1 MAARET
7 VSLSFKAD
15 IGDLKREIGSIPG
28 ITKTE
33 AAKMVRELETGYN
46 RAERAAKKAA
56 QATKTSWSDVA
67 KGALAVGAS
76 IAGAGAAIVAFG
88 QRMADLNNQLTDTA
102 TRTGLTIEQVAG
114 LKLAAEGS
122 GVQFASLEKQLNQL
136 PKVMLEVANGGGRAA
151 AAFERMGIDVRD
163 AATGGLRPASE
174 VLPEVFE
181 GLNRLP
187 DAASKSATAM
197 KIFGVEAGGALVQS
211 GAIENLD
218 AFVALSS
225 QYGITTGPQATQS
238 AAEFQRQMA
247 TLGMVTDGVLA
258 KTLEQF
264 GGVGGLSDALGYA
277 SQAVIVMG
285 AVFNEVF
292 GELNKQIQGIIG
304 PILEVAIE
312 AIDGDMVGALKAAQR
327 NAGEFGSAL
336 LGLAPGVGTVRL
348 AGAAMRGVEKGTKE
362 AKEAA
367 EALSRTLA
375 STPRAPGASTGGGG
389 GGTGGTDTAK
399 AEAAALREQA
409 AAAERLVQIQEAS
422 ALAVMGAQER
432 INEEYR
438 RQIEAIDLLEEQS
451 GAHAEAELARNAVA
465 LETSLK
471 TRELQEEGIRKLRQ
485 MEDRRADEEL
495 AHVRA
500 VDAARRQATDLWLS
514 SVGSVAMALSNSF
527 AEGSAAAKGFFIV
540 SQGVAMAQAI
550 IQSRAASMAALAPP
564 PLGLGPVAGAPL
576 AVATRAAGAVQ
587 AGLIAAQTVTAFADT
602 PRPMLAGPQGMT
614 ATFAPGDRVIAGR
627 DDSDLVRQMQRAGI
641 GTGGG
646 AQVIVRDA
654 DRHHGRYGRDPMRPP
669 ERYNPLRA
677 RAGRIPG
684 RR

>member
-7 VSLSFKAD
+7 VNLSFKAD

-56 QATKTSWSDVA
+56 QATKTSWSDV
-67 KGALAVGAS
+67 GAGAVAVGAA
-76 IAGAGAAIVAFG
+76 IAGSGAAIVAFG

-122 GVQFASLEKQLNQL
+122 GVQFGSLEKQLNQL
-136 PKVMLEVANGGGRAA
+136 PKVMLDVARGSGAA
-151 AAFERMGIDVRD
+151 AATFKAMGIDVRD

-174 VLPEVFE
+174 VLPEIFE

-197 KIFGVEAGGALVQS
+197 QIFGVKAGGALVQS

-225 QYGITTGPQATQS
+225 QYGISTGPQATQA

-258 KTLEQF
+258 QTLEQF

-285 AVFNEVF
+285 AVFAEVF
-292 GELNKQIQGIIG
+292 GELNKQIQGLLG
-304 PILEVAIE
+304 PILEVAMHAIE
-312 AIDGDMVGALKAAQR
+312 GDMVGALRSAQR
-327 NAGEFGSAL
+327 NAGEFGDAL
-336 LGLAPGVGTVRL
+336 LGLAPGVQAVRM
-348 AGAAMRGVEKGTKE
+348 AGAAMRGVEKGT
-362 AKEAA
+362 AQAAIAA
-367 EALSRTLA
+367 EQLNRTLSA
-375 STPRAPGASTGGGG
+375 TPRAPGGAVGVGGGG
-389 GGTGGTDTAK
+389 ADAAK
-399 AEAAALREQA
+399 AEADALKEQA
-409 AAAERLVQIQEAS
+409 AATERLAS
-422 ALAVMGAQER
+422 IRDAATLAAMDAQSR
-432 INEEYR
+432 LTEEYR
-438 RQIEAIDLLEEQS
+438 RQIEVIDRLEEES
-451 GAHAEAELARNAVA
+451 GAHAEAQMARDAVTV
-465 LETSLK
+465 EF
-471 TRELQEEGIRKLRQ
+471 REAQYSEHVEQINRIRQ
-485 MEDRRADEEL
+485 AEDRRAAEEL
-495 AHVRA
+495 THVRA
-500 VDAARRQATDLWLS
+500 VEAARRQATGLWLE
-514 SVGSVAMALSNSF
+514 SVGAVSSALAGSF
-527 AEGSAAAKGFFIV
+527 EGYSAAARGFFVV
-540 SQGVAMAQAI
+540 SQGVAIAQAI

-576 AVATRAAGAVQ
+576 AVATQTAGAVQ
-587 AGLIAAQTVTAFADT
+587 AGLIAAQTIAAFADT
-602 PRPMLAGPQGMT
+602 AGVMRAGPAGMS
-614 ATFAPGDRVIAGR
+614 ASFAPRDLVVAGR
-627 DDSDLVRQMQRAGI
+627 DESDLVRQMQRAGI
-641 GTGGG
+641 GSGGG
-646 AQVIVRDA
+646 AQVMVRDA

-669 ERYNPLRA
+669 ERYNAVRA
-677 RAGRIPG
+677 RSGRIPG

>member
-67 KGALAVGAS
+67 TGLSSVKGLVFD
-76 IAGAGAAIVAFG
+76 AGAAIVAFG

-312 AIDGDMVGALKAAQR
+312 AIDGDMVGALNAAKR
-327 NAGEFGSAL
+327 NAGEFGNAL

-409 AAAERLVQIQEAS
+409 AAAERLVQIEQAS
-422 ALAVMGAQER
+422 ALAVMDAR
-432 INEEYR
+432 SRVTEEYR
-438 RQIEAIDLLEEQS
+438 RQIETIERLEQLS
-451 GAHAEAELARNAVA
+451 GAHTEADMARAAVTRDMQMKIAEIN
-465 LETSLK
+465 
-471 TRELQEEGIRKLRQ
+471 EEGIQRRRKLEDQRAAEEEANLEAHRQ
-485 MEDRRADEEL
+485 K
-495 AHVRA
+495 V
-500 VDAARRQATDLWLS
+500 QANLGATATLTAG
-514 SVGSVAMALSNSF
+514 V
-527 AEGSAAAKGFFIV
+527 SAAA
-540 SQGVAMAQAI
+540 
-550 IQSRAASMAALAPP
+550 MAAAESLAATNEEGAKRAFAVAKAAGIANAVINGAVAVTRA
-564 PLGLGPVAGAPL
+564 LAELGPI
-576 AVATRAAGAVQ
+576 AGAV
-587 AGLIAAQTVTAFADT
+587 AAVGVTAATAAQVAVIASQEPAFADT
-602 PRPMLAGPQGMT
+602 PGVMRAGSAGMS
-614 ATFAPGDRVIAGR
+614 ASFAPRDLVVAGR
-627 DDSDLVRQMQRAGI
+627 DESDLVRQMQRAGI

>member
-1 MAARET
+1 MASRET

-67 KGALAVGAS
+67 TGLSSVKGLVFD
-76 IAGAGAAIVAFG
+76 AGTAIVAFG

-136 PKVMLEVANGGGRAA
+136 PKVMLEVANGGGRAS

-174 VLPEVFE
+174 VLPEIFE

-187 DAASKSATAM
+187 DAATKSATAM
-197 KIFGVEAGGALVQS
+197 KIFGVEAGGALIQS

-218 AFVALSS
+218 AFVTLAD
-225 QYGITTGPQATQS
+225 QFGIETGPRAAQA
-238 AAEFQRQMA
+238 AGDFQRQMA
-247 TLGMVTDGVLA
+247 TLSLVTDGELF
-258 KTLEQF
+258 KLISRF
-264 GGVGGLSDALGYA
+264 GGPGGMGDVIGLVNGS
-277 SQAVIVMG
+277 VIVLGSTFG
-285 AVFNEVF
+285 AVFDEI
-292 GELNKQIQGIIG
+292 NKQVQSIFG
-304 PILEVAIE
+304 PLTEVALKV
-312 AIDGDMVGALKAAQR
+312 IDGDLSGALKAAQR
-327 NAGEFGSAL
+327 NAAEFGHGL
-336 LGLAPGVGTVRL
+336 LGLAPNVMPLRL
-348 AGAAMRGVEKGTKE
+348 AAAAGRGIGEGLTAARE
-362 AKEAA
+362 AS
-367 EALSRTLA
+367 EALNRTLA